1 MQLIS
6 SRNKDL
12 ATFARKKGSRDKKK
26 RKRRSL
32 TDNLFGTTTT
42 GKIARGAGAVLAT
55 GAALKYGVMPK
66 VIKAKAKVA
75 SVSNAVKNEVNEN
88 INRAVN
94 TTRQS
99 AKSAQE
105 AVESVATTVD
115 DISQTVQRVSNGIA
129 KVNRGVNNIIDN
141 IKATPSRVLA
151 LPGNIVKRIKKTL
164 TPKTRPQQML
174 PPPQQPVYN
183 GYDTLEDYVKNKK
196 RRRFNSG
203 TPIAKFARKKGSKD
217 KTKRKKRS
225 LTDNIFGTTATG
237 RVVRVAGLVAG
248 LGGLR
253 YGGAALG
260 EIGKARGMLKKAGK
274 SAPLTKDGQR
284 AYMRNAVMSDAPA
297 AVRERF
303 AMDVSK
309 LTGNK
314 GKYANTKLA
323 RQLRRSRMDIEAN
336 SIPMV
341 TRKMR

>member
-32 TDNLFGTTTT
+32 RDNLFGTTTT
-42 GKIARGAGAVLAT
+42 GRVARTAGAVLAT
-55 GAALKYGVMPK
+55 GAALKYGVAPK

-75 SVSNAVKNEVNEN
+75 SVSNAVNEVNEN

-105 AVESVATTVD
+105 ALESVATTVD

-129 KVNRGVNNIIDN
+129 KVNRGVNNTIDN

-151 LPGNIVKRIKKTL
+151 LPGNIVKRVKKTL
-164 TPKTRPQQML
+164 TPRPRPQQML

-196 RRRFNSG
+196 RKRFNSG
-203 TPIAKFARKKGSKD
+203 IPVAKFARKKGSKD
-217 KTKRKKRS
+217 KKKRKRS

-260 EIGKARGMLKKAGK
+260 EIEKARGMLKKAGK
-274 SAPLTKDGQR
+274 SAPLPKDGQR

-297 AVRERF
+297 AARERF
-303 AMDVSK
+303 AMDVAK
-309 LTGNK
+309 LTRNE

-336 SIPMV
+336 SIPVV